1 VSDSGVAAPTFTPL
15 ADSALTITLGDRADA
30 AMSARVRMV
39 AAAVRAAALPPVRDI
54 ASGYAVVTVWYDA
67 LHTSYETMV
76 RTLEPIV
83 NEAAAVAPG
92 ADAPV
97 GREHEIPVRYDGP
110 DLDEVARRT
119 GLSVADVVARHTGRV
134 YTVYFLGFVP
144 GWAYLG
150 DLDPSLVVP
159 RRTEPRPRVPAGS
172 VAIAGAQT
180 GVYPYA
186 IPGGWHLIGRTS
198 AELFDPMRDP
208 PAVFAAGDRVRFVRV
223 AE

>member
-1 VSDSGVAAPTFTPL
+1 MTDPGPALPAVTPL

-30 AMSARVRMV
+30 ATSALVRVV
-39 AAAVRAAALPPVRDI
+39 AAGIRVAALPPVRDI
-54 ASGYAVVTVWYDA
+54 ALGYAAVTVWYDA
-67 LHTSYETMV
+67 LHTSYETMA
-76 RTLEPIV
+76 TALMPIV
-83 NEAAAVAPG
+83 MQAATAAPG
-92 ADAPV
+92 TGVPA

-110 DLDEVARRT
+110 DLDEVAQRT
-119 GLSVADVVARHTGRV
+119 GLSVSDVIARHAGRV

-150 DLDPSLVVP
+150 DLDPSLVVA
-159 RRTEPRPRVPAGS
+159 RRTEPRSRVPAGA

-208 PAVFAAGDRVRFVRV
+208 PAVFAAGDRVRFVQV

>member
-1 VSDSGVAAPTFTPL
+1 MSDPGTAAPAFTPL

-30 AMSARVRMV
+30 ATSARVRVV
-39 AAAVRAAALPPVRDI
+39 AAGIRVASLPPVRDI
-54 ASGYAVVTVWYDA
+54 ALGYAAVTVWYDA
-67 LHTSYETMV
+67 LHTSYDTMV
-76 RTLEPIV
+76 RALEPIV
-83 NEAAAVAPG
+83 TQAAGAAPGTDAAA
-92 ADAPV
+92 
-97 GREHEIPVRYDGP
+97 GREHEILVRYDGP

-119 GLSVADVVARHTGRV
+119 GLSVAGVVARHAGRV

-159 RRTEPRPRVPAGS
+159 RRTEPRSRVPAGA

-208 PAVFAAGDRVRFVRV
+208 PAVLAAGDRVRFVQV

>member
-1 VSDSGVAAPTFTPL
+1 VSDPVTAAPAFTPL

-30 AMSARVRMV
+30 ATSARVRVV
-39 AAAVRAAALPPVRDI
+39 AAGIRVASLPPVRDI
-54 ASGYAVVTVWYDA
+54 APGYAAVTVWYDA
-67 LHTSYETMV
+67 LHTSYEMMV
-76 RTLEPIV
+76 RALEPIV
-83 NEAAAVAPG
+83 TQAAGAAPGTDAAA
-92 ADAPV
+92 

-110 DLDEVARRT
+110 DLDDVARRT

-150 DLDPSLVVP
+150 DLDPSLVLP
-159 RRTEPRPRVPAGS
+159 RRTEPRSRVPAGA

-198 AELFDPMRDP
+198 AELFNPMRDP
-208 PAVFAAGDRVRFVRV
+208 PAVFAAGDRVRFVQV
-223 AE
+223 TE